1 MALTKLHDVHQ
12 RRKSRNVGLGVV
24 LGVFVLLVMGL
35 SMAKITIFQ
44 PAAVPTQQTQGGDS

>member
-44 PAAVPTQQTQGGDS
+44 PTAVPTQQTQGGDS